1 MKNKININHIFFAV
15 FLSSLKIYAFDKI
28 DQYYQLCE
36 KLKKY
41 EMILSEKTKDKDIK
55 ICDDIFLDHIESS
68 VKATSEFAK
77 TCINLST
84 LSKDIPKVTKGNM
97 ILQAVVAAYVM
108 LQTFFEIIK
117 YKKDQKLLVDNM
129 TYLEMVALY
138 PHLVLIEYQFKIIKL
153 LLDMDKSSDLA
164 ERAFAR
170 IHLVSIVLPRPYEV
184 VSKKF
189 IKKVYKKH
197 FNLYG
202 DLVSLEPI
210 DEKLYNKFL
219 KTISIEWQYLVLNV
233 QKFPF
238 KISFFQNSDFSYVLQ
253 TPMNQKIFEIIQATK
268 EENFEKLYALKPN
281 ILEKTLQE
289 LYDFCL
295 TKLKV
300 DLI

>member
-1 MKNKININHIFFAV
+1 LKNKNNIIYVLVSIFL
-15 FLSSLKIYAFDKI
+15 FLSNIYAIDKI
-28 DQYYQLCE
+28 EQYYQLCE

-41 EMILSEKTKDKDIK
+41 ETILSEKFKDKDIK
-55 ICDDIFLDHIESS
+55 ICDDVFLEHIEST

-97 ILQAVVAAYVM
+97 ILQTVVAAYVM

-117 YKKDQKLLVDNM
+117 YKKDQKNLVDNM
-129 TYLEMVALY
+129 AYLEMVTMY
-138 PHLVLIEYQFKIIKL
+138 PHLVLIEYQFKIIRL
-153 LLDMDKSSDLA
+153 LLEMDKSSDLM

-170 IHLVSIVLPRPYEV
+170 INLVTVVLPGPYEA

-189 IKKVYKKH
+189 IKKIYKKY
-197 FNLYG
+197 FNLNG

-219 KTISIEWQYLVLNV
+219 KTIVIDWQYLVLKV
-233 QKFPF
+233 QKFPL
-238 KISFFQNSDFSYVLQ
+238 KISFFQKSDFSDVLEA
-253 TPMNQKIFEIIQATK
+253 PMNQKIFEMIQATK

-281 ILEKTLQE
+281 ILEKLLQE
-289 LYDFCL
+289 LYDFCR